1 MIATLTEHWWT
12 WLVRGALAIIFGVIA
27 FFQPGA
33 TALALIWTFGIY
45 AIADGILLIFG
56 AIGGKTDHRIWY
68 AIWGVVSILAGVVA
82 FAQPAL
88 TGITLVWVIAAWAVV
103 IGILQ
108 IIAAIQVRQEIEGEF
123 WLILAGILSV
133 VAGVLL
139 FAAPG
144 IGGISLVYLIG
155 IYAVLLGIAFIGFAF
170 RVKDLGERTA
180 AARRA

>member
-1 MIATLTEHWWT
+1 MLATFTQHWWT
-12 WLVRGALAIIFGVIA
+12 WLIRGLLAILFGVIA
-27 FFQPGA
+27 FVQPGA
-33 TALALIWTFGIY
+33 TALALIWTFGVY
-45 AIADGILLIFG
+45 AIADGILLIWG
-56 AIGGKTDHRIWY
+56 AIAGRTDHRIWY
-68 AIWGVVSILAGVVA
+68 VLWGVVSILAGVVA

-103 IGILQ
+103 IGMLQ
-108 IIAAIQVRQEIEGEF
+108 IIAALQLRKEIEGEF

-170 RVKDLGERTA
+170 RVKQLGETV